1 MKATCE
7 SNPRKSRK
15 TPRAHRYVGLRAYL
29 MSPTLT
35 PYFLNQ
41 PIKPSLLLPSR
52 VCKCR
57 VISEK
62 ANRFVPQERINSPF
76 SLIPCS
82 VPEIIRPFGICAKT
96 FAPYS
101 ASKRFHCKQVC
112 LSLSGVKVLTH
123 RATVLIT
130 SAKKIKY
137 SSGFNAS
144 YACFSFVPFKL
155 IPIPMTSPVCPLF
168 RCTTSQRIPP
178 SFFPSTQRSLG
189 HFTRTRESI

>member
-96 FAPYS
+96 LVPYS
-101 ASKRFHCKQVC
+101 ASNRLHCEPIC
-112 LSLSGVKVLTH
+112 LIFSGVKVLTH
-123 RATVLIT
+123 RAAVRIT
-130 SAKKIKY
+130 SAKKSTYLSDLKDR
-137 SSGFNAS
+137 
-144 YACFSFVPFKL
+144 YARSLFVPF
-155 IPIPMTSPVCPLF
+155 
-168 RCTTSQRIPP
+168 
-178 SFFPSTQRSLG
+178 
-189 HFTRTRESI
+189 